1 MVSLGSVILK
11 QCYKVIMHFD
21 VHNDHNNDLM
31 NLLSRRIK
39 FESLIQI
46 LPQSLT
52 FESVV
57 HI

>member
-1 MVSLGSVILK
+1 MR
-11 QCYKVIMHFD
+11 FD
-21 VHNDHNNDLM
+21 VHNDYNNDLM
-31 NLLSRRIK
+31 NLRSRRIK
-39 FESLIQI
+39 FELLIQI

>member
-11 QCYKVIMHFD
+11 QCYKAIMRFD
-21 VHNDHNNDLM
+21 VHNDYNNDLM
-31 NLLSRRIK
+31 NLRSRRIK
-39 FESLIQI
+39 FELLIQI